1 MPVTVI
7 PLRKAFETNAIT
19 TSFTA
24 KIPTATEPTGIGVFD
39 LSDSQYGV
47 GNTSYI
53 PSRLQVIPFGGNA
66 DDETF
71 SLRVW
76 GWSRVVNQT
85 DLWIPQLL
93 VELAVTLGNISGTAI
108 AANMLMADTLVATYS
123 ASDEKTLGT
132 TLITPANNVSA
143 SALIHLRG
151 CQYIEF
157 DVDLTGTGDAGNA
170 YWRTLD

>member
-1 MPVTVI
+1 MSVTVT
-7 PLRKAFETNAIT
+7 PLRKAFATNATT

-24 KIPTATEPTGIGVFD
+24 KIPTATEPTGVGVFNLCD
-39 LSDSQYGV
+39 REYGV
-47 GNTSYI
+47 GNANHVPTY
-53 PSRLQVIPFGGNA
+53 LLLIPFGGNSA
-66 DDETF
+66 DETF

-76 GWSRVVNQT
+76 GWSQVVNQT
-85 DLWIPQLL
+85 QLWIPQLL
-93 VELAVTLGNISGTAI
+93 TELAVTLGSISAAAV

-123 ASDEKTLGT
+123 GTDEKILGT
-132 TLITPANNVSA
+132 SLITPANDVSA

-170 YWRTLD
+170 FWRTLD